1 MGAFTSYVFLTD
13 LVRGEILTEETAVKA
28 NISLSST
35 HMLSIGGEKL

>member
-35 HMLSIGGEKL
+35 HILSIGGEKL